1 MRKHKSLLS
10 PAHSSSTMEEIASEF
25 ADDDARA
32 CGLSVGSS
40 LVKSTLACMRRLC
53 GIESPMMTSRT
64 QKNLDR
70 RFIGCGKYKV
80 QI

>member
-1 MRKHKSLLS
+1 
-10 PAHSSSTMEEIASEF
+10 MEEIASEF
-25 ADDDARA
+25 ANDDVRA

-40 LVKSTLACMRRLC
+40 SAKSTPTRTRCLF
-53 GIESPMMTSRT
+53 GIESPVMTSRT
-64 QKNLDR
+64 QKNLVR

>member
-1 MRKHKSLLS
+1 
-10 PAHSSSTMEEIASEF
+10 MEEIASEF
-25 ADDDARA
+25 ADDGVRA

-40 LVKSTLACMRRLC
+40 SAKSTLARTRCLC
-53 GIESPMMTSRT
+53 GIESLVMISCT
-64 QKNLDR
+64 QKNLGR